1 MTMTNSTLKKLAAM
15 ALTLGLVTG
24 CASTDQIKKMQ
35 ADIADLKDN
44 TSAAMSA
51 ARDAKL
57 TADTADRKASAA
69 MNAANAAQ
77 ASADE
82 CAEKCDRIM
91 QKSMAK

>member
-1 MTMTNSTLKKLAAM
+1 MTKSTLTKLAAM

-24 CASTDQIKKMQ
+24 CASTDQIKQMQ
-35 ADIADLKDN
+35 ADIANLKDS

-51 ARDAKL
+51 AKDAKL

-77 ASADE
+77 AAADE
-82 CAEKCDRIM
+82 CAEKCDRVA
-91 QKSMAK
+91 QKAMMK

>member
-1 MTMTNSTLKKLAAM
+1 MTKSTLKKLATL
-15 ALTLGLVTG
+15 ALTAGLVTG
-24 CASTDQIKKMQ
+24 CASTDQLKQMQ
-35 ADIADLKDN
+35 ADIDTLKGDV
-44 TSAAMSA
+44 SAAASA

-82 CAEKCDRIM
+82 CAERCDRMM